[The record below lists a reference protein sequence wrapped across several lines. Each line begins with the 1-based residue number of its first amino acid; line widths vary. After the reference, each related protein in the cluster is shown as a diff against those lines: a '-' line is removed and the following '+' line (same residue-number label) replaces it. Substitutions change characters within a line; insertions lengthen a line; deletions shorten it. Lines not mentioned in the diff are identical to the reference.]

1 MVLLIEFL
9 NRISFFSILSWSFF
23 LLSVS
28 CAITLTGFRSPF
40 IRRYRKALIGVTWSS
55 IVLGVLSWSVPFF
68 TSRLHPDQ
76 SRLVDMD
83 SLARTEW
90 VEPVGNPGTELPS
103 DEISLTRKLPYR
115 FKYKLKL
122 PFEFDRVL
130 TAESRHLVLRDR
142 SGNIRGFDAYTGYNH
157 WSIRLH
163 THRILGTVET
173 ANRLFILDRTSL
185 DSFRISSIDL
195 QNPSLL
201 WQRNIPNCREG
212 QLAYDSESQAI
223 VVSTGNQGVW
233 SLKARSG
240 EILWKRPE
248 LYSRSRPL
256 PVQGQVAVFEPEVAN
271 HKGWWQV
278 LDSHSGRTL
287 KKIRHSLPE
296 STELVSDA
304 SAPVILLRTAPGEWS
319 ALNPLTFERLW
330 SHQSLGKLQKLHPI
344 DREHYLQLED
354 TGRLE
359 VRQWSG
365 NTLLWQHP
373 LSDFNDRFVRV
384 SPDHLILALSIQE
397 PNELPGV
404 AFRDLRQGNHLA
416 AAQTSEPLS
425 DLWFL
430 GDWLYLF
437 SQNHVWVFRK

>member
-28 CAITLTGFRSPF
+28 CAITLTAFRSPG
-40 IRRYRKALIGVTWSS
+40 IRRYRKALIGITWSS
-55 IVLGVLSWSVPFF
+55 LVLGALSWSVPFF
-68 TSRLHPDQ
+68 TSRLHPGQ
-76 SRLVDMD
+76 SRLVAMD

-90 VEPVGNPGTELPS
+90 IEPVGNPETELPS
-103 DEISLTRKLPYR
+103 DEIALTRKLPFR
-115 FKYKLKL
+115 FKYKLRL

-130 TAESRHLVLRDR
+130 TAEARHLVLRDR
-142 SGNIRGFDAYTGYNH
+142 SGNIHGFDAYSGYNH

-173 ANRLFILDRTSL
+173 QNRLFILDRTSL

-223 VVSTGNQGVW
+223 VVSTGSQGVW

-240 EILWKRPE
+240 EVLWKRPE
-248 LYSRSRPL
+248 LYSKARPL
-256 PVQGQVAVFEPEVAN
+256 PMNGHLAVFEPEVAN
-271 HKGWWQV
+271 RKGWWQV

-287 KKIRHSLPE
+287 KKIQHSYPE
-296 STELVSDA
+296 SAELVSDTSSPA
-304 SAPVILLRTAPGEWS
+304 ILIRTGPKDWV
-319 ALNPLTFERLW
+319 ALNPLTFEKLWTFTSPSKVLRLNP
-330 SHQSLGKLQKLHPI
+330 L
-344 DREHYLQLED
+344 DRESYLNLVD
-354 TGRLE
+354 NGRLE
-359 VRQWSG
+359 VRQWSA
-365 NTLLWQHP
+365 NTLLWQHS
-373 LSDFNDRFVRV
+373 LSDFSDRFVRV
-384 SPDHLILALSIQE
+384 SPDHLILALSVSE

-404 AFRDLRQGNHLA
+404 AFRDLRQGHHLA
-416 AAQTSEPLS
+416 GAQTSEPLT

-437 SQNHVWVFRK
+437 SQNHVWAFRK